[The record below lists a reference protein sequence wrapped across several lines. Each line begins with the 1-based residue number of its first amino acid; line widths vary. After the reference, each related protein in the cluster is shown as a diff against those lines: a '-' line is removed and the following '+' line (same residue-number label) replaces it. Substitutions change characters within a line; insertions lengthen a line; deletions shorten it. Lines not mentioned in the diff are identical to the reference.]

1 MSCGSANR
9 RLCHLSAHI
18 AAPTSAE
25 QALGARVA
33 SLEAQL
39 RRSERSSA
47 AHPTIQLLGAEASLF
62 TSIVRAYLKVKRIA
76 FEDVLPTPE
85 IYDKVIVPLAHRSV
99 VPVIID
105 RDGGERGGEQ
115 VVVQD
120 SQDIIEYLE
129 AKFPYPSITPPSRAQ
144 QLASQLL
151 SGLGH
156 TWLLIPAM
164 HYRWTRRR
172 CGTWPAAG
180 TRTPAPASML
190 SGWATGP
197 RRTRTTWRR

>member
-9 RLCHLSAHI
+9 RLGHLSAHI
-18 AAPTSAE
+18 AAPTSAAE
-25 QALGARVA
+25 QALSARVA
-33 SLEAQL
+33 ALEAQL

-85 IYDKVIVPLAHRSV
+85 IYDQVIVPLAHRSV

-105 RDGGERGGEQ
+105 GDGGERGGEQ

-151 SGLGH
+151 SVLGH

-164 HYRWTRRR
+164 HYRWTE
-172 CGTWPAAG
+172 GAAVHG
-180 TRTPAPASML
+180 
-190 SGWATGP
+190 
-197 RRTRTTWRR
+197 